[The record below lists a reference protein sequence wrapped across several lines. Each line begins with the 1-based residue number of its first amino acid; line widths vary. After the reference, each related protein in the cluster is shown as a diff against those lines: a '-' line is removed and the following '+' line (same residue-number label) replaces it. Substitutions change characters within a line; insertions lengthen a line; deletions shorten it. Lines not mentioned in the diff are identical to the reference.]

1 MTDLLQRERLALLPP
16 VDAEGWCTG
25 CSHPP
30 DRKTGRC
37 LCVSGKVKVIERGAI
52 GRRDRHDQWM
62 QHGPTHVRILLA
74 RLDAAEARERT
85 LRDAVDL
92 AYRWVDFTP
101 EGVDGLRSRMR
112 RALAEALAREAQ
124 GYPSEWAYS
133 AERIRRYLREAGVHL
148 VTAEAEAVA
157 RVLRELADEVA
168 EIHDDYNKTGESG
181 WIGRSDVIGLI
192 AAKAEAEG
200 VKL

>member
-1 MTDLLQRERLALLPP
+1 MTDAELEARVSLARIRTR
-16 VDAEGWCTG
+16 AM
-25 CSHPP
+25 
-30 DRKTGRC
+30 DRND
-37 LCVSGKVKVIERGAI
+37 GKASAMDD
-52 GRRDRHDQWM
+52 RDD
-62 QHGPTHVRILLA
+62 LLA
-74 RLDAAEARERT
+74 RLDAAEAREQV
-85 LRDAVDL
+85 LREAVDL